1 MEFRLIIIKN
11 GSLRFVDT
19 SPQPFGL
26 SYRAP
31 PELTP
36 SPQPLSPSSNYNHN
50 STPSPY
56 NMASAV
62 TPTNGQQQLMS
73 PNHPQQQQQQQQYG
87 ATDLGS
93 NYNPFAQ
100 QVLAQQQ
107 QHQQQQQQQIQN
119 GFASDDNSSSCST
132 TPGSIREAVQNLLLQ
147 PRNGFQILDD
157 RMRLFIDIIDSQD
170 RLSQVGLMVL
180 IEYYSFLAFPIRNKV
195 VLTSL

>member
-1 MEFRLIIIKN
+1 MITDFNEILDSFQAMADKYKSK
-11 GSLRFVDT
+11 GSYDYLRKC
-19 SPQPFGL
+19 SEALRQHSL
-26 SYRAP
+26 QLKLQQQHQAH
-31 PELTP
+31 
-36 SPQPLSPSSNYNHN
+36 Q
-50 STPSPY
+50 
-56 NMASAV
+56 
-62 TPTNGQQQLMS
+62 QQQL
-73 PNHPQQQQQQQQYG
+73 PAH
-87 ATDLGS
+87 
-93 NYNPFAQ
+93 
-100 QVLAQQQ
+100 QQQ

-195 VLTSL
+195 VLTRL